1 MKSFLSLFLL
11 TIFIQNSLS
20 SSDMD
25 VTIKGFVKEQRPVCD
40 PNNAQGPLYVFYIQ
54 AAVSGFPDLSEG
66 TEWKLQL
73 DGQNAYASCRLYKDT
88 GKDQGIACTVDI
100 SIFPLKSVKLPA
112 QYSHYDQRY
121 SWTVNGWNL
130 IANQELLQASCY
142 PPYLYYFTP
151 NQDPHQIV
159 CDSGYNK
166 VTIFG
171 KFGKYTTPTSL
182 RRLSTDVELDFSPY
196 LIVDDKLSQAKC
208 VYSSLSQVNS
218 SEDSM
223 VCLIYGQSY
232 FKFFSTTAIDTVEN
246 ARVLVEDSV
255 AMKLTYCASSFLKFG
270 GILLASLI
278 LL

>member
-11 TIFIQNSLS
+11 TIFIQNSFS
-20 SSDMD
+20 ATDMD
-25 VTIKGFVKEQRPVCD
+25 VTIKGFLQDKPAVCD
-40 PNNAQGPLYVFYIQ
+40 PKNAQGPLYVFYIV

-88 GKDQGIACTVDI
+88 GVDQGIACTVDI
-100 SIFPLKSVKLPA
+100 STFPLKSVKLPA
-112 QYSHYDQRY
+112 QYSHYDQNY

-130 IANQELLQASCY
+130 IANQELLKEPCY

-151 NQDPHQIV
+151 SQAQHSIV

-166 VTIFG
+166 VTIYG
-171 KFGKYTTPTSL
+171 KFGQSTTPQSL
-182 RRLSTDVELDFSPY
+182 RRLSTDVELEFSPY
-196 LIVDDKLSQAKC
+196 LIVDDKFSKATC
-208 VYSSLSQVNS
+208 AYSSVSEVNS
-218 SEDSM
+218 SEDAM
-223 VCLIYGQSY
+223 VCLIYGQNY
-232 FKFFSTTAIDTVEN
+232 FKFFSTTALDTVSK

-255 AMKLTYCASSFLKFG
+255 AMKLTYCASSFLKLG

>member
-25 VTIKGFVKEQRPVCD
+25 VTIKGFVKEQPPVCD

-232 FKFFSTTAIDTVEN
+232 FKFFSTTAIDTVEK

>member
-11 TIFIQNSLS
+11 TILIQNSLS

-25 VTIKGFVKEQRPVCD
+25 ITIKKLLLDKSGCD
-40 PNNAQGPLYVFYIQ
+40 PKNVQGPLYVFYIQ
-54 AAVSGFPDLSEG
+54 VAVSGFPDLADG

-232 FKFFSTTAIDTVEN
+232 FKFFSTTAIDTVEK

>member
-20 SSDMD
+20 SSDLD
-25 VTIKGFVKEQRPVCD
+25 VTIKNWLPKMHKCD
-40 PNNAQGPLYVFYIQ
+40 YKNLQGPLYVFYFQ
-54 AAVSGFPDLSEG
+54 AAVSGFPALDQG

-73 DGQNAYASCRLYKDT
+73 DGQNAYASCRLYADT
-88 GKDQGIACTVDI
+88 GKDQAVACTVDI

-112 QYSHYDQRY
+112 KYSHYDQSY
-121 SWTVNGWNL
+121 TWTVNGWDI
-130 IANQELLQASCY
+130 IANQEILEEACY
-142 PPYLYYFTP
+142 PEYLYQFTP
-151 NQDPHQIV
+151 NTLQHEIV

-166 VTIFG
+166 VTIYG
-171 KFGKYTTPTSL
+171 KCSKSTTPGSL
-182 RRLSTDVELDFSPY
+182 RRLSTDVELEFSPY
-196 LIVDDKLSQAKC
+196 LIIDDKFGQAKC
-208 VYSSLSQVNS
+208 AYSSLSEVNA
-218 SEDSM
+218 SEDAM
-223 VCLIYGQSY
+223 VCLIYGQNY
-232 FKFFSTTAIDTVEN
+232 FKFFSTTAIDTVEK

>member
-11 TIFIQNSLS
+11 TILIQNSLS

-25 VTIKGFVKEQRPVCD
+25 ITIKKLLLDKSGCD
-40 PNNAQGPLYVFYIQ
+40 PKNVQGPLYVFYIQ
-54 AAVSGFPDLSEG
+54 VAVSGFPDLADG

-130 IANQELLQASCY
+130 IANQELLQTSCY
-142 PPYLYYFTP
+142 PEYLYYFTP
-151 NQDPHQIV
+151 SQTTPHELV

-166 VTIFG
+166 VTIYG
-171 KFGKYTTPTSL
+171 KFSKSTTPGSL

-232 FKFFSTTAIDTVEN
+232 FKFFSTTAIDTVEK

-255 AMKLTYCASSFLKFG
+255 AMKLTYCASSFLKLG